1 MLVTGAAGPAGSA
14 ACRALHRGGRHES
27 LPSATRRR
35 DCRLWP
41 AAIPGIVVEVTDLS
55 DASAVTDLAARVHE
69 NHGPVDGLVHLV
81 GGYRG
86 GATFT
91 ANTDEDW
98 RFLSSGLI
106 DTLRHVTLAFHDDLV
121 PSTAGRAVIVS
132 AKGAQAP
139 SAGSANYSAAK
150 AAAEAWMLALADSLR
165 RGQSGRSE
173 NPVEQ
178 TSAATILVIKA
189 LVDAS
194 MRAESPDRR
203 FPGFTDVDDL
213 ATRIVGLWSS
223 GAAEHQRCPD
233 PARHLTRRVRPH
245 DSAHRRTPRT
255 KDLRT

>member
-1 MLVTGAAGPAGSA
+1 MSPPQGSLVLVTGAAGPAGSA
-14 ACRALHRGGRHES
+14 ACRALIAAGARVVAVGHSPAR
-27 LPSATRRR
+27 LSA
-35 DCRLWP
+35 LA
-41 AAIPGIVVEVTDLS
+41 AAIPGISVEVTDLS
-55 DASAVTDLAARVHE
+55 DASSVTDLAVRVHE
-69 NHGPVDGLVHLV
+69 NHGAVDGLVHLV

-86 GATFT
+86 GATFG

-106 DTLRHVTLAFHDDLV
+106 DTLRHVTLAFHDDLLA
-121 PSTAGRAVIVS
+121 STAGRAVIVS

-178 TSAATILVIKA
+178 TSAATIFVIKA
-189 LVDAS
+189 LVDAK
-194 MRAESPDRR
+194 MRAESPDRK
-203 FPGFTDVDDL
+203 FPGFTDVDEL

-223 GAAEHQRCPD
+223 GAAD
-233 PARHLTRRVRPH
+233 INGARIPLDT
-245 DSAHRRTPRT
+245 
-255 KDLRT
+255 

>member
-14 ACRALHRGGRHES
+14 ACRALIAAGATVVAVGHSPAR
-27 LPSATRRR
+27 LSA
-35 DCRLWP
+35 LA
-41 AAIPGIVVEVTDLS
+41 AAIPGISVEVTDLS
-55 DASAVTDLAARVHE
+55 DAASVTDLAVPGARE
-69 NHGPVDGLVHLV
+69 RHGAVDGLVHLV

-86 GATFT
+86 GATFG

-106 DTLRHVTLAFHDDLV
+106 DTLRHVTLAFHDDLLA
-121 PSTAGRAVIVS
+121 STAGRAVIVS

-178 TSAATILVIKA
+178 TSAATIFVIKA
-189 LVDAS
+189 LVDAK
-194 MRAESPDRR
+194 MRAESPDRK

-223 GAAEHQRCPD
+223 GAAD
-233 PARHLTRRVRPH
+233 INGARIPLDT
-245 DSAHRRTPRT
+245 
-255 KDLRT
+255 

>member
-1 MLVTGAAGPAGSA
+1 MSPPQGSLVLVTGAAGPAGSA
-14 ACRALHRGGRHES
+14 ACRALIATGARVVAVGHSPAR
-27 LPSATRRR
+27 LSA
-35 DCRLWP
+35 LA
-41 AAIPGIVVEVTDLS
+41 AAIPGISVEVTDLS
-55 DASAVTDLAARVHE
+55 DASSVTDLAVRVHE
-69 NHGPVDGLVHLV
+69 NHGAVDSLVHLV

-86 GATFT
+86 GATFG

-106 DTLRHVTLAFHDDLV
+106 DTLRHVTLAFHDDLLA
-121 PSTAGRAVIVS
+121 SSAGRAVIVS
-132 AKGAQAP
+132 ARGAQAP

-178 TSAATILVIKA
+178 TSAATIFVIKA
-189 LVDAS
+189 LVDAK
-194 MRAESPDRR
+194 MRAESPDRK

-223 GAAEHQRCPD
+223 RASEINGARIPLD
-233 PARHLTRRVRPH
+233 T
-245 DSAHRRTPRT
+245 
-255 KDLRT
+255 

>member
-1 MLVTGAAGPAGSA
+1 MSPPQGSLVLVTGAAGPAGSA
-14 ACRALHRGGRHES
+14 ACRALIAAGARVVAVGHSPAR
-27 LPSATRRR
+27 LSA
-35 DCRLWP
+35 LA
-41 AAIPGIVVEVTDLS
+41 AAIPGISVEVTDLS
-55 DASAVTDLAARVHE
+55 DASSVTDLAVRVHE
-69 NHGPVDGLVHLV
+69 NHGAVDGLVHLV

-86 GATFT
+86 GATFD

-106 DTLRHVTLAFHDDLV
+106 DTLRHVTLAFHDDLLA
-121 PSTAGRAVIVS
+121 STAGRAVIVS

-178 TSAATILVIKA
+178 TSAATIFVIKA
-189 LVDAS
+189 LVDAK
-194 MRAESPDRR
+194 MRAESPDRK

-223 GAAEHQRCPD
+223 RASEINGARIPLD
-233 PARHLTRRVRPH
+233 T
-245 DSAHRRTPRT
+245 
-255 KDLRT
+255 